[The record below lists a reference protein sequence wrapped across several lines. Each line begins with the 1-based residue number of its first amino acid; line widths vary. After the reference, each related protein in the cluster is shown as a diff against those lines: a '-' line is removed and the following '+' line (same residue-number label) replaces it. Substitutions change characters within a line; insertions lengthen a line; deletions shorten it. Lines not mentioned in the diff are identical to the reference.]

1 MKIYFRYFE
10 LFSFFRYF
18 GSEED
23 DARIA
28 PNVDPDAR
36 HFEFNPSQQQV
47 QPQNVAPQEPGT
59 GTFQF

>member
-1 MKIYFRYFE
+1 MKIYLKYFKK
-10 LFSFFRYF
+10 FFRYF

-28 PNVDPDAR
+28 PNVDADAR
-36 HFEFNPSQQQV
+36 HFEFNPAQQQ
-47 QPQNVAPQEPGT
+47 QVAPQEPGT

>member
-1 MKIYFRYFE
+1 MKIYLKYFKKI
-10 LFSFFRYF
+10 FRYF

-28 PNVDPDAR
+28 PNVDADAR
-36 HFEFNPSQQQV
+36 QFEFNPSQQV
-47 QPQNVAPQEPGT
+47 QPQAPQEPGT